1 MGSHWQLNDPP
12 TLLWC
17 ACSRRQ
23 MTWGDRS
30 CCEKRRVHEGAFMT
44 RRWKSFDNI
53 WSGGRKNPNLLCFY
67 GKVHNVLSFFFPY
80 GGNHSTLKSLTG
92 REREKKKKGSWTI
105 ISPKIKILWFN
116 QINYCQLL
124 TVPPTP
130 RWNQPDDRVK
140 LFFHHPGAYLHANL
154 QCKKD
159 ETKIYIVLEYSHF
172 TSAGKHT
179 VVQLP
184 YSWGGGTLLPAF
196 L

>member
-1 MGSHWQLNDPP
+1 MVCMLQKTDDMGRPQL
-12 TLLWC
+12 L
-17 ACSRRQ
+17 R
-23 MTWGDRS
+23 
-30 CCEKRRVHEGAFMT
+30 KRRVHVGAFMT